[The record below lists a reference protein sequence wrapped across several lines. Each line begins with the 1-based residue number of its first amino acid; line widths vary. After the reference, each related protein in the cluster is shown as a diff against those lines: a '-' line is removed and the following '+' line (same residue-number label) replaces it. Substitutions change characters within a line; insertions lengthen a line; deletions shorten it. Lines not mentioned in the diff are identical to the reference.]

1 MVVTIHTSDFT
12 WDSES
17 EGYYRRHRLS
27 NGQFCQ
33 IAFYREEY
41 SRATEY
47 YVTFAVADKKKHLNG
62 WFNQSKDDRISCK
75 CTGRC
80 GIEAL
85 AWARNVIL
93 DFENWVYIN
102 KNEDT
107 KIVVEGADSRRF
119 RLYQKALSQYG
130 YNKVRTPDGW
140 AMVKF
145 IHREDIPNEVHAD

>member
-47 YVTFAVADKKKHLNG
+47 YVAFAVADKKKHLNG
-62 WFNQSKDDRISCK
+62 CSINQKTIGFPVSVLVD
-75 CTGRC
+75 
-80 GIEAL
+80 
-85 AWARNVIL
+85 
-93 DFENWVYIN
+93 
-102 KNEDT
+102 
-107 KIVVEGADSRRF
+107 VE
-119 RLYQKALSQYG
+119 
-130 YNKVRTPDGW
+130 
-140 AMVKF
+140 
-145 IHREDIPNEVHAD
+145 